1 MLIHTLIKLEIDS
14 EYILLGIYMSLS
26 GAKEMARLD
35 ILSESKEPLRW
46 TRGVGVD
53 DASEYVARYKGTY
66 YSCTYKIHKSLLEE

>member
-1 MLIHTLIKLEIDS
+1 MLIHTLIKLEVDS

-35 ILSESKEPLRW
+35 ILSESKKPLRW
-46 TRGVGVD
+46 TREVGTD

-66 YSCTYKIHKSLLEE
+66 YSCTYKIHTNVLEE